1 MMSLAANAPITAIL
15 CSEGREAASLMLRA
29 VRHLSSSGVRS
40 AGFIQ
45 RDIERPG
52 QCRCDMMLEDLATGA
67 VIAISE
73 NRGPEARGCRL
84 DTHALMEAVA
94 ATERALLAAP
104 DLLVVNKFG
113 KTEAEGGGFRPVI
126 ADAVGRGIPVLIA
139 VPWRN
144 VDGWRRFA
152 GSLAIEHEI
161 ASLDSAACAADLCAR
176 LGLAVTETEVRV

>member
-1 MMSLAANAPITAIL
+1 MTFAAAAPITAIL
-15 CSEGREAASLMLRA
+15 CSEGRDAASLMLRI
-29 VRHLSSSGVRS
+29 VRHLSASGVRS

-104 DLLVVNKFG
+104 GLLVVNKFG

-126 ADAVGRGIPVLIA
+126 ADAVGRGIPVLTAI
-139 VPWRN
+139 PWRN
-144 VDGWRRFA
+144 IDGWRRFA
-152 GSLAIEHEI
+152 GSLAAEHK
-161 ASLDSAACAADLCAR
+161 LADLDVESSAEVLCRR
-176 LGLAVTETEVRV
+176 LGLVVTEGEARV

>member
-1 MMSLAANAPITAIL
+1 MTFAAKAPISAIL
-15 CSEGREAASLMLRA
+15 CSEGRDAASLMLRA
-29 VRHLSSSGVRS
+29 VRHLSSSGVRP

-73 NRGPEARGCRL
+73 NRGREARGCRL
-84 DTHALMEAVA
+84 DTNALMEAVA

-152 GSLAIEHEI
+152 GTLAIEYDI
-161 ASLDSAACAADLCAR
+161 ASLDGMTSAADLCAR
-176 LGLAVTETEVRV
+176 LGLAVTQNEARV